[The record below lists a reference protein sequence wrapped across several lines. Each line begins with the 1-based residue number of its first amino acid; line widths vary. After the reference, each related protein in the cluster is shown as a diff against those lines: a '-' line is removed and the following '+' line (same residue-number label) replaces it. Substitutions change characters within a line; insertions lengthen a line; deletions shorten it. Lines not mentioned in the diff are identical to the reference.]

1 MTAATI
7 DARTRPGNFSL
18 PLALGI
24 ALKELRSD
32 IGGLAVFVC
41 CIAVGV
47 AAVAAIGSLA
57 ASFDAALA
65 RQGRLLI
72 GGDLAFELIH
82 RQATADER
90 AKIEALGEVS
100 ESAGF
105 RAMAR
110 ARDGKSA
117 LVEVKA
123 VDAAYPLYGEVSV
136 LRPEGA
142 GTPWREKGVVLAE
155 QTLLD
160 RFGVDVGDTVSIGE
174 SRVKIG
180 GVLGEQP
187 DRLADRLAY
196 GPKLIMSRETLAET
210 GLVQPG
216 SLIRWTY
223 RVKLP
228 EARASDR
235 DALAETRASVEPK
248 LREAGFAITDW
259 TNPAPTLRRD
269 VDRFTQFINFVG
281 LTALLLGGI
290 GVGNAIQS
298 YMAKK
303 REVIAI
309 FKSLGATSRLV
320 LAVYIIQALMLAGI
334 GIALGL
340 LIGALTPALLA
351 MFYGNALPIALAVEP
366 HPMPL
371 ITAALAGLLT
381 MILFVLWPLGRA
393 ALVSPAVLFRGHL
406 TEENG
411 WPAWPF
417 ALGAGLAGFA
427 LFALAIA
434 ASEERA
440 ITAAIS
446 AGIVAAFVLLTGFGL
461 LVQRLAARMR
471 QRKPQEL
478 ALALASIGGPASLAR
493 PIAVSLGLGLGL
505 LVAVALIHRSLLT
518 EIASNIEVDAP
529 AYYFLDVEEADL
541 PTFRDTVKAIEP
553 NAKMDDAPMLRG
565 RIVALNGV
573 PAEKIKAA
581 PDARWVLSGDR
592 GLSYTDSVPP
602 SSTIEQGEWWPKGYS
617 GPPLVSFDGELAE
630 GLGLKLG
637 DKITVNIL
645 GRNIE
650 AEIASLRKID
660 WESLAIN
667 FVMVF
672 SPNALQGAPHRVLT
686 TLEFPKGTDEARESK
701 VIQALSARF
710 PLVTAINV
718 GDIVDAAKE
727 LLAKVMA
734 AIRVTAGATLLIGA
748 AVLAGAVAAGQ
759 ELRKYVSVLYK
770 TLGAT
775 RGRILR
781 AQLIEFGLLGTATA
795 ALAVAIAT
803 LTAWALCRFA
813 FDVAFMFS
821 IRAAAET
828 VLFALALV
836 LAIGLLTTWRVLSA
850 KAAPYLRAE

>member
-1 MTAATI
+1 MTAAAI
-7 DARTRPGNFSL
+7 DARAKAGNFSL
-18 PLALGI
+18 PLALSI
-24 ALKELRSD
+24 ALKELRSGM
-32 IGGLAVFVC
+32 GGLSVFVF
-41 CIAVGV
+41 CIALGV

-90 AKIEALGEVS
+90 NRIEALGQVS

-110 ARDGKSA
+110 ADDGKSA

-123 VDAAYPLYGEVSV
+123 VDGAYPLYGEVSV
-136 LRPEGA
+136 LRPAGA

-155 QTLLD
+155 QTLLE
-160 RFGVDVGDTVSIGE
+160 RFGIDVGDTVSIGE
-174 SRVKIG
+174 ARVKIG

-248 LREAGFAITDW
+248 FREAGFAVTDW

-320 LAVYIIQALMLAGI
+320 LAVYFIQALMLAGI
-334 GIALGL
+334 GITLGL

-351 MFYGNALPIALAVEP
+351 MLYGDTLPIALAVEP

-381 MILFVLWPLGRA
+381 MIMFVLWPLGRA
-393 ALVSPAVLFRGHL
+393 ALVSPAVLLRGHL
-406 TEENG
+406 TEESG

-417 ALGAGLAGFA
+417 ALGAGLAGLA
-427 LFALAIA
+427 LFAT
-434 ASEERA
+434 R
-440 ITAAIS
+440 
-446 AGIVAAFVLLTGFGL
+446 
-461 LVQRLAARMR
+461 
-471 QRKPQEL
+471 
-478 ALALASIGGPASLAR
+478 
-493 PIAVSLGLGLGL
+493 
-505 LVAVALIHRSLLT
+505 HR
-518 EIASNIEVDAP
+518 
-529 AYYFLDVEEADL
+529 
-541 PTFRDTVKAIEP
+541 
-553 NAKMDDAPMLRG
+553 
-565 RIVALNGV
+565 
-573 PAEKIKAA
+573 
-581 PDARWVLSGDR
+581 
-592 GLSYTDSVPP
+592 
-602 SSTIEQGEWWPKGYS
+602 
-617 GPPLVSFDGELAE
+617 
-630 GLGLKLG
+630 
-637 DKITVNIL
+637 
-645 GRNIE
+645 
-650 AEIASLRKID
+650 
-660 WESLAIN
+660 
-667 FVMVF
+667 
-672 SPNALQGAPHRVLT
+672 RV
-686 TLEFPKGTDEARESK
+686 
-701 VIQALSARF
+701 
-710 PLVTAINV
+710 
-718 GDIVDAAKE
+718 
-727 LLAKVMA
+727 
-734 AIRVTAGATLLIGA
+734 
-748 AVLAGAVAAGQ
+748 
-759 ELRKYVSVLYK
+759 
-770 TLGAT
+770 
-775 RGRILR
+775 
-781 AQLIEFGLLGTATA
+781 
-795 ALAVAIAT
+795 
-803 LTAWALCRFA
+803 
-813 FDVAFMFS
+813 
-821 IRAAAET
+821 
-828 VLFALALV
+828 
-836 LAIGLLTTWRVLSA
+836 
-850 KAAPYLRAE
+850 

>member
-1 MTAATI
+1 MTATAL
-7 DARTRPGNFSL
+7 DDRVPASGFSL
-18 PLALGI
+18 PLALSI
-24 ALKELRSD
+24 ALKELRSGV
-32 IGGLAVFVC
+32 GGLAVFVL
-41 CIAVGV
+41 CIALGV

-57 ASFDAALA
+57 SSFDEALA

-72 GGDLAFELIH
+72 GGDLTFELIH
-82 RQATADER
+82 RQATPDER
-90 AKIEALGEVS
+90 AQIAALGTVS

-110 ARDGKSA
+110 TDDGKSA

-123 VDAAYPLYGEVSV
+123 VDAPYPLYGEVSV
-136 LRPEGA
+136 LRPADA
-142 GTPWREKGVVLAE
+142 GTPWREKGVILAE
-155 QTLLD
+155 QALLD
-160 RFGVDVGDTVSIGE
+160 RFGIDVGETISIGE
-174 SRVKIG
+174 AKVEIG

-187 DRLADRLAY
+187 DRLADRLRY
-196 GPKLIMSRETLAET
+196 GPKLIMSDETLAQT

-235 DALAETRASVEPK
+235 VALAAARDSVEPK
-248 LREAGFAITDW
+248 LREAGFAVTDW

-269 VDRFTQFINFVG
+269 VHRFTQFINFVG

-303 REVIAI
+303 RETIAI

-320 LAVYIIQALMLAGI
+320 LAVYFIQALLLAGL

-340 LIGALTPALLA
+340 LVGALTPALLA
-351 MFYGNALPIALAVEP
+351 ALYGEALPIALAVEP
-366 HPMPL
+366 HPIPL

-381 MILFVLWPLGRA
+381 MVLFVLWPLGRA
-393 ALVSPAVLFRGHL
+393 ALVSPAMLLRGHL

-417 ALGAGLAGFA
+417 ALGAGAAGAA

-434 ASEERA
+434 ASEERL

-461 LVQRLAARMR
+461 LLQRLARR
-471 QRKPQEL
+471 IRRRKPPEL
-478 ALALASIGGPASLAR
+478 SLALASIGGPGSLAR
-493 PIAVSLGLGLGL
+493 PLAVSLGLGLGL
-505 LVAVALIHRSLLT
+505 LVAVSLIHRSLLT

-529 AYYFLDVEEADL
+529 AYYFLDVEEGDL
-541 PTFRDTVKAIEP
+541 PAFYTTVKDIEP
-553 NAKMDDAPMLRG
+553 NAKMADAPMLRG

-573 PAEKIKAA
+573 PAEKVEAE

-592 GLSYTDSVPP
+592 GLTYTDTVPP
-602 SSTIEQGEWWPKGYS
+602 SSTVEEGEWWPKDYT
-617 GPPLVSFDGELAE
+617 GPPVVSFDGELAK

-637 DKITVNIL
+637 DTITVNVL

-650 AEIASLRKID
+650 AKITSLRKID

-672 SPNALQGAPHRVLT
+672 PPNALEGAPHRVIT
-686 TLEFPKGTDEARESK
+686 TLEFPKGTGEAQEGK
-701 VIQALSARF
+701 VVQALSARF

-734 AIRVTAGATLLIGA
+734 AIRATAGVTLLIGA

-759 ELRKYVSVLYK
+759 ERRKYVSVLYK

-781 AQLIEFGLLGTATA
+781 SQLLEFGLLGIATA
-795 ALAVAIAT
+795 ALAVIIAT
-803 LTAWALCRFA
+803 ITAWALCRFA
-813 FDVAFMFS
+813 FDVTFVLS
-821 IRAAAET
+821 PRAAAET
-828 VLFALALV
+828 VLLALILV
-836 LAIGLLTTWRVLSA
+836 LAVGLLTTWRVLSA